1 MIWIL
6 SMVLGLVIV
15 IAITAATAYFV
26 AQEFAYMAVDRATLS
41 AAAAEDSSAAQAL
54 AITRRTSFLL
64 SGAQLGITVT
74 GLLVG
79 YVAEPLIGEAIGD
92 ALGGVEVSHTVGVA
106 IGTVLALVLSTFIQM
121 LFGELFPKNLAI
133 AKPRPIAQALAPST
147 RWYLTIFGP
156 VIRVFDGASNLLLRM
171 LKIDPVHDVEY
182 SATRADLEHIVAD
195 SRESGDLR
203 PELSLLLDRMLDFPD
218 RTVEHAMIPRART
231 GVVDPDT
238 TIREVREMMATGHT
252 RYPVVENDDVIGM
265 VVLTDLLDS
274 NGDDVLLEH
283 SVTTIMR
290 PPLLIPTTM
299 RLPDA
304 LLTLRGTVNR
314 LACVIDEY
322 GGFAGVLAREDM
334 AEEIVGEIT
343 DEHDPEP
350 ERDPYERQPDG
361 SWLLPG
367 EMPHDEVER
376 IIDGELPEGDYE
388 TLSGL
393 IISSYGRLPRKGQEI
408 RVLLEVDPADFAVA
422 DEVERDIL
430 SLQVLEITRHVP
442 SLVRVRVIPAENSD
456 KRIDRVTSTAPDRRP
471 NGHDR

>member
-1 MIWIL
+1 
-6 SMVLGLVIV
+6 MVLGLVIV

>member
-41 AAAAEDSSAAQAL
+41 AAAADDSSAAQAL

-133 AKPRPIAQALAPST
+133 AKPQPIAQALAPST

-156 VIRVFDGASNLLLRM
+156 IIRVFDGASNLLLRM

-456 KRIDRVTSTAPDRRP
+456 KRIDRVTNTAPDRRP